1 MSFLKKVK
9 EIGGDLADS
18 GKRSAQRGKLELEV
32 RRLEGKI
39 NDEKNGIGQAVFP
52 LLEAGTLTIENE
64 VVAAHMAKI
73 AELAEDLA
81 GKRRD
86 IDALGEDDGDEKPV
100 AESSDTAAAG

>member
-39 NDEKNGIGQAVFP
+39 NDEKNGIGQAVV
-52 LLEAGTLTIENE
+52 LNE
-64 VVAAHMAKI
+64 PFGAQTYCV
-73 AELAEDLA
+73 
-81 GKRRD
+81 
-86 IDALGEDDGDEKPV
+86 
-100 AESSDTAAAG
+100 T